1 MFNDERIQIITNL
14 KLFIRLET
22 KQLVFPNAIL
32 VIIYLFYQ
40 KVGVLF
46 YIYLQSV
53 NIQYV

>member
-14 KLFIRLET
+14 KVFIRLET

>member
-40 KVGVLF
+40 KVGLLF